1 MLNLDFLNKS
11 EKMLLYINRKEKE
24 INIKKHRYKYT
35 NEDLDI
41 TIMEILETDNIKN
54 FIEIDK
60 FINSRNY
67 TNTDIISV
75 SLKKDKQLELLDG
88 IIIGKNNENYV
99 CDIESIKNGIIIL
112 KDNMKLIGI
121 IKENNEK
128 MKMIPMNI

>member
-1 MLNLDFLNKS
+1 MEAKINNENKYTQGIGVLCNIPSKNIKVLITYNHMLNLDFLNKS

-75 SLKKDKQLELLDG
+75 SLKKDKQLEL
-88 IIIGKNNENYV
+88 
-99 CDIESIKNGIIIL
+99 
-112 KDNMKLIGI
+112 
-121 IKENNEK
+121 
-128 MKMIPMNI
+128 